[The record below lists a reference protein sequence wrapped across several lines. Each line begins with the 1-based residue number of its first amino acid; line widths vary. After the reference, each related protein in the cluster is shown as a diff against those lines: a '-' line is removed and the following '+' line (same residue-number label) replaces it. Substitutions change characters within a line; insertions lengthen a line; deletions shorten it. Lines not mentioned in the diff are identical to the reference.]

1 MAAGTLAGIAML
13 VLGESHL
20 SLPGYLMNPLY
31 EELTTQGASVHAIG
45 ACGATAGD
53 WLKKVEVPCGAD
65 RFKGDTVFKGRAA
78 TTSPIKELIAQD
90 KPNLVVIILGDTM
103 ASYDNETFPRAWGW
117 QGITGLTKE
126 IAATQTP
133 CVWVGPAW
141 GTPGGKYF
149 KNDKRVEF
157 MAGFLE
163 KNVAPCVFIDSLK
176 FSKPGQWATV
186 DGQHFNLAGYQAWS
200 ANITKAL
207 AALPVVQGLKK

>member
-1 MAAGTLAGIAML
+1 
-13 VLGESHL
+13 
-20 SLPGYLMNPLY
+20 
-31 EELTTQGASVHAIG
+31 VHAIG

-53 WLKKVEVPCGAD
+53 WLKTVEVPCGAD

-78 TTSPIKELIAQD
+78 TTSPIKELIAKD
-90 KPNLVVIILGDTM
+90 KPDLVVIVIGDTM
-103 ASYDNETFPRAWGW
+103 ASYDSENFPRAWAW

-126 IAATQTP
+126 IAATKTP

-141 GTPGGKYF
+141 GTPGGKYL

-176 FSKPGQWATV
+176 FSKQGQWPTS
-186 DGQHFNLAGYQAWS
+186 DGQHFTAAGY
-200 ANITKAL
+200 AL
-207 AALPVVQGLKK
+207 WGSEIVKSVLASTVIKNLTSGK